1 MVNYSRKDCI
11 MMILAIEA
19 GLDIPEVLF
28 EVGASLQTGNYE
40 MRERFAISSSIEEA
54 THEKIGKLDIQLW
67 QNKYSADFQGC
78 FEDDRAF
85 LILILC
91 SLSIPLGL

>member
-28 EVGASLQTGNYE
+28 SVGASLQTGSYE

-54 THEKIGKLDIQLW
+54 THEKIGKSD
-67 QNKYSADFQGC
+67 
-78 FEDDRAF
+78 
-85 LILILC
+85 ILC
-91 SLSIPLGL
+91 FFIGISTFVTLPCPTPRSSDSPF